1 MTDEIR
7 LNRLKRPVKFPV
19 NMILDTDT
27 YNEVDDQFAL
37 AYCAL
42 KKDKINLIAAYAA
55 PFQNSRSTS
64 AGDGMEKS
72 YNEIG
77 KVLNK
82 TDSTIPYYRGSNN
95 FLKDEKTP
103 EDSDAARDLINRA
116 MALSEG
122 EFLYVGAIGCITNIA
137 SAILLEP
144 RIIDKIVLVWL
155 GGHAFWWGDAW
166 EFNMGQ
172 DIAASR
178 VVLDSGVPLIL
189 IPAEGGS
196 SSLKI
201 SWPEL
206 QYYLKGKSQLAD
218 MLYENVMNEMEQATG
233 AWTRVIWDIA
243 CPTWLAGVSYF
254 RDVIMPAPVLSYDY
268 NYSFK
273 PYRHMISMAT
283 NIERDEIF
291 TDVFE
296 TITGQKIEKSKL

>member
-7 LNRLKRPVKFPV
+7 LQRLKRPTKFPV

-42 KKDKINLIAAYAA
+42 KKDKINLIATYAA
-55 PFQNSRSTS
+55 PFHNSRSTC

-77 KVLNK
+77 KVLAE
-82 TDSTIPYYRGSNN
+82 TDPSIPYFRGSKS
-95 FLKDEKTP
+95 FLKNEKTP
-103 EDSDAARDLINRA
+103 EDSEAARDLIARA
-116 MALSEG
+116 MALPDG

-137 SAILLEP
+137 SAILMEP
-144 RIIDKIVLVWL
+144 KIIDKVVLVWL
-155 GGHAFWWGDAW
+155 GGHAFWWGDVE

-172 DIAASR
+172 DLAAAR
-178 VVLDSGVPLIL
+178 VVMDSGIPLVL
-189 IPAEGGS
+189 LPAEGGT

-206 QYYLKGKSQLAD
+206 QYYLKGKSKIAN
-218 MLYENVMNEMEQATG
+218 MLYENVMNEMENATG

-243 CPTWLAGVSYF
+243 CPTWLSGVSYF
-254 RDVIMPAPVLSYDY
+254 RDVIMPAPIVSYDY
-268 NYSFK
+268 TYSFK

-283 NIERDEIF
+283 DIQRDDIF